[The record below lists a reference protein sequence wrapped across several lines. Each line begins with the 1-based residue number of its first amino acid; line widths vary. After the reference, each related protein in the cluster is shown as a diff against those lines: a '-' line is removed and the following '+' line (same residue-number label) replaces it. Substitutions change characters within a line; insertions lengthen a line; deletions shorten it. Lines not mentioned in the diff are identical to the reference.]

1 MYKVTVKKNGCS
13 KVYTAVKNKQL
24 LEMLREN
31 GIYIDSPC
39 NGNGTCGKCRVK
51 FSSGN
56 HNPAEAE
63 EIKLLGRQATESGY
77 RLACRYKIQSDIE
90 ISIDSSELPARIAT
104 ESVQR
109 NIKFDPLVTKVYSI
123 LEKPSLDDSFSDYE
137 RTMPGKY
144 YETPFQIKDLQ
155 LLRSLP
161 HVIRKKNFETTL
173 VTDSSDIIAVEAGN
187 TSTTL
192 YGVAVDIG
200 TTTIAAYLMDLT
212 TGKKVCVTSLLN
224 PQKAFGADV
233 ISRISY
239 TMENEHGLEQ
249 LNSLLIQSLN
259 VCVTM
264 LCKQANI
271 FSSDIYTMTFAGNT
285 TMLHML
291 LKVNPANIA
300 IAPFIPVFTSAMRV
314 QARELGLD
322 INPQGTVYLLPGV
335 SAYVGADTVGA
346 VLATGMHQQAPASLL
361 IDIGT
366 NGEIVLGGKNGMYAC
381 SAAAGPAFEG
391 ANIKNGMGSVNGA
404 INSVSLKQG
413 VTYTT
418 IGNTKPLGL
427 CGTGVVD
434 LLAELLEIGIVDET
448 GRIDTAW
455 KPDSPELEP
464 LWDRIVTMDGVNA
477 FVLCK
482 DHETLSGNQII
493 LTQRDIREIQ
503 NAKAAIVAGIRV
515 LVKNAGIGFE
525 DITKVYL
532 AGGFVSYI
540 NINSALKIGI
550 IPGELEGRIIAIG
563 NAAAQGAIDVL
574 TSKSLLPVAQEISK
588 SINYIELSGSKDFND
603 FYVDCMTFE
612 QDI

>member
-1 MYKVTVKKNGCS
+1 MFKVMVKKDGCS
-13 KVYTAVKNKQL
+13 KVYSTVKDKNL
-24 LEMLREN
+24 LKLLREN
-31 GIYIDSPC
+31 GFYIDSPC

-51 FSSGN
+51 LSSKN
-56 HNPAEAE
+56 SSSAEAE
-63 EIKLLGRQATESGY
+63 EIKLLGREAVESGY

-90 ISIDSSELPARIAT
+90 ISIDYSELPARIAT

-109 NIKFDPLVTKVYSI
+109 DIVFDPLVTKVYKT
-123 LEKPSLDDSFSDYE
+123 LKKPSLDNSLSDFE
-137 RTMPGKY
+137 RIIQDGYNEPL
-144 YETPFQIKDLQ
+144 FQIQDLE

-161 HVIRKKNFETTL
+161 HVIRQEGFEATL
-173 VTDSSDIIAVEAGN
+173 VIDSSDIIAVESGN
-187 TSTTL
+187 TTNTL

-233 ISRISY
+233 ISRIGY
-239 TMENEHGLEQ
+239 AMENQHGLEQ
-249 LNSLLIQSLN
+249 LNDLLMESLN
-259 VCVTM
+259 VCITL

-271 FSSDIYTMTFAGNT
+271 IPMDVYTMTFAGNT
-285 TMLHML
+285 TMLHLL
-291 LKVNPANIA
+291 LKVNPSNIA
-300 IAPFIPVFTSAMRV
+300 IAPFVPVFTSTVITKAG
-314 QARELGLD
+314 ELGLD
-322 INPQGTVYLLPGV
+322 INPHGTAYILPCV

-346 VLATGMHQQAPASLL
+346 VLTAGMHQQASASLL

-413 VTYTT
+413 ITFTT

-434 LLAELLEIGIVDET
+434 LLAELLGVGIVDET

-455 KPDSPELEP
+455 KPDSSEQEP
-464 LWDRIVTMDGVNA
+464 LYDRIVSVDGVNS
-477 FVLCK
+477 FVLCNAT
-482 DHETLSGNQII
+482 ETLSGTQII

-503 NAKAAIVAGIRV
+503 NAKAAIAAGIRV
-515 LVKNAGIGFE
+515 LVKSAGIRFE
-525 DITKVYL
+525 DIENVYL
-532 AGGFVSYI
+532 AGGFGSYI
-540 NINSALKIGI
+540 NIKSALKIGL
-550 IPGELEGRIIAIG
+550 IPGELEGRIISIG

-588 SINYIELSGSKDFND
+588 FINYIVLSNSKDFND
-603 FYVDCMTFE
+603 YYVDCMTFE

>member
-90 ISIDSSELPARIAT
+90 ISIDSSEFPARIAT
-104 ESVQR
+104 ESIQR

-144 YETPFQIKDLQ
+144 YDTPFQIKDLQ

-212 TGKKVCVTSLLN
+212 TGIKVCVTSLLN

-271 FSSDIYTMTFAGNT
+271 FTSDIYTMTFAGNT

-346 VLATGMHQQAPASLL
+346 VLAAGMHQQAPASLL

-464 LWDRIVTMDGVNA
+464 LWDRIVTVDGVNA

-503 NAKAAIVAGIRV
+503 NAKAAIAAGIRV
-515 LVKNAGIGFE
+515 LVKKAGIGFE

-532 AGGFVSYI
+532 AGGFGSYI
-540 NINSALKIGI
+540 NINSALKIGL